1 MRNKK
6 DLKFSVHC
14 FCVKAECQCM
24 EDEEDSNILH
34 DGDIAEFD
42 GMVVEMA
49 GSLLG
54 PLAAIVREHYALPLL
69 KPLITQLEKK
79 LVHSTPPLLEN
90 CSHTFSFLQ
99 CKNSSVAE
107 RSFVVG
113 TLAEVRLTTTIAISI
128 VAFSDSVLSLVTYLM
143 YFFLHGRRRWR
154 GMVLAPWS

>member
-1 MRNKK
+1 
-6 DLKFSVHC
+6 
-14 FCVKAECQCM
+14 M

-54 PLAAIVREHYALPLL
+54 PLAAIVGGHVALPVL
-69 KPLITQLEKK
+69 KPLITRLEKK
-79 LVHSTPPLLEN
+79 LVHSTPLLLEN
-90 CSHTFSFLQ
+90 GSHTFSFLQ

-113 TLAEVRLTTTIAISI
+113 TLAEVRPTTTIAISI
-128 VAFSDSVLSLVTYLM
+128 VAFSDSVLSLVTYLIVL
-143 YFFLHGRRRWR
+143 FLHDRRWWR
-154 GMVLAPWS
+154 GVVLAPWS